1 MFGTSNG
8 ERERNNEMLL
18 DNNLDALPWSL
29 VCVVTGDHG
38 DGSLCYPESTRANG
52 VIACT
57 ITQMHLHPLGLD
69 MQNARNRLARVEADA
84 ARGARG
90 LFQGNW
96 RAMQ

>member
-57 ITQMHLHPLGLD
+57 IT
-69 MQNARNRLARVEADA
+69 NAFASFRVGYAECAKSF
-84 ARGARG
+84 GSS
-90 LFQGNW
+90 
-96 RAMQ
+96 